1 MWFYLDAYNQLLEE
15 RGFSEIDSRD
25 VRESVRVYQ
34 EHLESR
40 PPPCQITDCSHIGN
54 FLRYNFVTKYQHTW

>member
-25 VRESVRVYQ
+25 VGESVRVYQ

-40 PPPCQITDCSHIGN
+40 PPPCEITDCSHIGTVT
-54 FLRYNFVTKYQHTW
+54 FLDLTL